1 MDETNTNIFTH
12 AKLEYTSQLIDTL
25 TPHIF
30 DGVKSVYDEAKIVHK
45 TNTTVSILF
54 LFREFL
60 EKVPSWSNEIVETET
75 NRIIE
80 MSTCDWIDDLITAV
94 FISHTKILTSI
105 GNNQMAN
112 IDLTIPKTI
121 NFIHKCYINI
131 AREIWKNPYLFDDFV
146 LGSEYQKNMRTVELM
161 IKDSI
166 ENTIR
171 KLLPVKEI
179 LKQHLDTYEANNLEI
194 QKRNASLDLRK
205 LLLKELKELNLIKN
219 DIKDEDDDELLE
231 KKDDKSL
238 EKEKL
243 LEKLELLEENID
255 DNDNLNNDV
264 NNDVNNKDNDDDINN
279 KDNDDDVNNKDN
291 DGDVNNTDNDDV
303 NNALKT
309 TVASGV
315 VEDYVSPPPSP
326 KPVDYDSPDEA
337 TIKEQC
343 DGLQINTIPD
353 VTKDEVVDVPIV
365 QEQTLDLTSSNKEEK
380 YDNVNIV
387 KIDNAKTDLMNTF
400 VQNLPKIEDSTITKT
415 IEEIKNPP
423 PSPNNDPLFN
433 SKQPEVKKIEEV
445 KQPEVK
451 KIEDVK
457 VIKDQSKEII
467 TVSKTPNSDD
477 ETVDEFFND
486 VTRLIE
492 QKGINV
498 NKEAKSYTLFDD
510 ADEKE

>member
-1 MDETNTNIFTH
+1 
-12 AKLEYTSQLIDTL
+12 
-25 TPHIF
+25 
-30 DGVKSVYDEAKIVHK
+30 
-45 TNTTVSILF
+45 
-54 LFREFL
+54 
-60 EKVPSWSNEIVETET
+60 
-75 NRIIE
+75 
-80 MSTCDWIDDLITAV
+80 
-94 FISHTKILTSI
+94 
-105 GNNQMAN
+105 
-112 IDLTIPKTI
+112 
-121 NFIHKCYINI
+121 
-131 AREIWKNPYLFDDFV
+131 
-146 LGSEYQKNMRTVELM
+146 
-161 IKDSI
+161 
-166 ENTIR
+166 
-171 KLLPVKEI
+171 
-179 LKQHLDTYEANNLEI
+179 
-194 QKRNASLDLRK
+194 
-205 LLLKELKELNLIKN
+205 
-219 DIKDEDDDELLE
+219 
-231 KKDDKSL
+231 
-238 EKEKL
+238 
-243 LEKLELLEENID
+243 
-255 DNDNLNNDV
+255 
-264 NNDVNNKDNDDDINN
+264 INN

-445 KQPEVK
+445 KQPEV
-451 KIEDVK
+451 
-457 VIKDQSKEII
+457 
-467 TVSKTPNSDD
+467 
-477 ETVDEFFND
+477 
-486 VTRLIE
+486 
-492 QKGINV
+492 
-498 NKEAKSYTLFDD
+498 
-510 ADEKE
+510 